1 MQVKASAPGKAILF
15 GEHAVVYGKPAIAVA
30 IKKYAH
36 ITIKERSD
44 TQINLEIA
52 GMNVHASLYLEDET
66 INCQSDQKET
76 GIIKYV
82 IKALKLIQIESAKGM
97 DIFLEIEMPVG
108 AGLGS
113 SAAVTVA
120 TLLVVTCVRV
130 VRTASL
136 QEIQPADVIVIFGA
150 AEYAGH
156 PSPVLRAR
164 LDQGLDLFHRGLAPV
179 VITTGGAGADT
190 KFSEGG
196 VGRDY
201 LMRRGVPER
210 SLIAE
215 TQGRDTAE
223 SAVRVGVIMRANS
236 LHSCVAVSDAYHV
249 FRIRKLLEH
258 EGIGPVYVAPRP
270 DSRPHGAMQRMMAV
284 LREATS
290 YLLWR
295 VGIT

>member
-1 MQVKASAPGKAILF
+1 MSEYPSNRDPRRSWVQRLEALALLAL
-15 GEHAVVYGKPAIAVA
+15 IAFFA
-30 IKKYAH
+30 LTGRRIAH
-36 ITIKERSD
+36 E
-44 TQINLEIA
+44 
-52 GMNVHASLYLEDET
+52 
-66 INCQSDQKET
+66 
-76 GIIKYV
+76 
-82 IKALKLIQIESAKGM
+82 
-97 DIFLEIEMPVG
+97 G
-108 AGLGS
+108 A
-113 SAAVTVA
+113 
-120 TLLVVTCVRV
+120 
-130 VRTASL
+130 L
-136 QEIQPADVIVIFGA
+136 QELHPADAIVVFGA

-164 LDQGLDLFHRGLAPV
+164 LDQGFELFHRGLAPV

-223 SAVRVGVIMRANS
+223 SALRVGVIMHANS

-258 EGIGPVYVAPRP
+258 EGVGPVYVAPRP
-270 DSRPHGAMQRMMAV
+270 DSRPHGTVQRAIAV
-284 LREATS
+284 LREASS
-290 YLLWR
+290 YLLWKL
-295 VGIT
+295 GMT